1 MYNNHREFLSIW
13 KYWIGSELLCTAST
27 ASINGKVTDTTGAIV
42 PLTTPGKQI
51 VILNQLP
58 ALKNVNLT
66 FIICRIIHYRISILS
81 YFFQKLAEQLLHVPY
96 SIMCFFLVT
105 LWMVGC
111 LSGNSLKKYE
121 IWQSVE
127 WSKKWTLPD
136 ICQGHPK
143 TRSNTDFSCC
153 HWKAYRTQVCRRH
166 RQHPVR

>member
-13 KYWIGSELLCTAST
+13 KYCIGPELLCTVST
-27 ASINGKVTDTTGAIV
+27 ASIIGKVIDTTGANV
-42 PLTTPGKQI
+42 LLTTPRKQL
-51 VILNQLP
+51 VNLLP
-58 ALKNVNLT
+58 ALKNANLT
-66 FIICRIIHYRISILS
+66 FIICRIFHYRISILS
-81 YFFQKLAEQLLHVPY
+81 YFFQKLTEQ
-96 SIMCFFLVT
+96 MT

-111 LSGNSLKKYE
+111 LSGISLKKYE

-136 ICQGHPK
+136 SCQGHPK

-153 HWKAYRTQVCRRH
+153 HGKAYHTQVCRRH